1 MKKLFIHAGFGKCG
15 SSSIQKFLSHS
26 EKFICTN
33 QEELIYAACLADQR
47 LLFGKDLTEWASRS
61 DNGYRASVPFTS
73 MKMPANDYFN
83 AVGEQLLGL
92 LQQHPVVLSQE
103 GWGNQIKE
111 WKKISFFS
119 QHRIDVSFIFYI
131 RPPVTW
137 INSAWWQWGA
147 WHDCNF
153 NDWVSQ
159 QVITNVKFSETL
171 TAFKAL
177 NWVNKV
183 HVRLLDGNLL
193 EDFSNL
199 IRLDRNT
206 QQPQQ
211 SISNKSLP
219 NGILRL
225 YQQHR
230 RLRPGPHNS
239 GIDFTL
245 EKYLK
250 LDGKADWVLEKDQ
263 IQHIIDETR
272 ASNLALIELID
283 DDCKADFLAD
293 CRYWQASAFENL
305 VCKPANGIKPT
316 YEELEQIALAGI
328 DAVQILAA
336 KQSKIDM
343 KANLVFDNFSL
354 WRDIALHVEKT
365 NMELALSLM
374 KQACILNPQAP
385 FVNKKVAFYKR
396 ELEKKHK
403 GKLSTHN

>member
-26 EKFICTN
+26 EKFTCAN
-33 QEELIYAACLADQR
+33 QQEELVYAACLADQQ
-47 LLFGKDLTEWASRS
+47 LVFGKNLTTLASRS
-61 DNGYRASVPFTS
+61 DNGYRASVPFSS
-73 MKMPANDYFN
+73 MKMPPNDYFN
-83 AVGEQLLGL
+83 AVGEQLLRL

-111 WKKISFFS
+111 WKQISFFS
-119 QHRIDVSFIFYI
+119 QHQIDVTFIFYI

-153 NDWVSQ
+153 DDWVN

-177 NWVNKV
+177 NWVSKV
-183 HVRLLDGNLL
+183 HIRLLASDLL
-193 EDFSNL
+193 DDFSHL
-199 IRLDRNT
+199 LQLDRQSYQS
-206 QQPQQ
+206 QQT
-211 SISNKSLP
+211 ISNKSLP

-230 RLRPGPHNS
+230 RLRPAPHTS

-250 LDGKADWVLEKDQ
+250 LDGKADWVLAKEQ

-272 ASNLALIELID
+272 ASNLALIDLID
-283 DDCKADFLAD
+283 EDCKAAFLAD
-293 CRYWQASAFENL
+293 CRYWQSSAFEHL

-328 DAVQILAA
+328 DAVQTLAA
-336 KQSKIDM
+336 KQSKTST
-343 KANLVFDNFSL
+343 KANLVFDNFSV
-354 WRDIALHVEKT
+354 WRDMALHAEKT

-374 KQACILNPQAP
+374 QHACILNPQAP
-385 FVNKKVAFYKR
+385 LVNKKLTFYKK
-396 ELEKKHK
+396 ELEKKAHK
-403 GKLSTHN
+403 